1 MANSSDMFREA
12 PSASAAALEGTAE
25 RAQQQDNTNQELR
38 QAIIDTN
45 AMLEAMA
52 ANISELVAA
61 LKATLQTNQTETD
74 KEVNQ

>member
-1 MANSSDMFREA
+1 MTNSKDMFQEA
-12 PSASAAALEGTAE
+12 PRALSSSREGTTE
-25 RAQQQDNTNQELR
+25 RAEQQDTTNQELR

-45 AMLEAMA
+45 SMLASMA

>member
-1 MANSSDMFREA
+1 MTQSAGMFQEA
-12 PSASAAALEGTAE
+12 PSATGSSREGTAE
-25 RAQQQDNTNQELR
+25 RAEQQDTTNQELR

-45 AMLEAMA
+45 SMLEVMA

-74 KEVNQ
+74 KEVHQ